1 MIKYLLI
8 FILTM
13 NVLSFCLMG
22 IDKRRAVKGKSD
34 RRIPERVLL
43 WSGFLMGSFG
53 LLLGA
58 LVWHHKT
65 KKTKFRI
72 GIPAAILVNVLV
84 MVFALSAFVV
94 WDVKDDVRYTCV
106 DDATLDQAVVDELKA
121 GNYQC
126 ALVLG
131 CAVYSDGEPTPM
143 LRDRLDVGIALYK
156 AGVVPKLLLSGDHG
170 QDEYNE
176 ISTMYEYCIS
186 QGVADAD
193 IFLDHAGFSTYESVY
208 RAQSIFQVERMV
220 VVTQTYHEY
229 RALYI
234 ARVLGIDSVGVASD
248 QKSYFGA
255 SYREFREVLARD
267 KDYFKSL
274 LRLPPTYGGNAIPI
288 TGPVYASRG

>member
-8 FILTM
+8 IILIM
-13 NVLSFCLMG
+13 NLLSFTLMG
-22 IDKRRAVKGKSD
+22 IDKRRAERGESD

-43 WSGFLMGSFG
+43 WSGFLMGGFG

-65 KKTKFRI
+65 RKTKFRI
-72 GIPAAILVNVLV
+72 GIPAAILVNLLVLV
-84 MVFALSAFVV
+84 FVLSAFVV
-94 WDVKDDVRYTCV
+94 FDVKSDLRYTCV
-106 DDATLDQAVVDELKA
+106 DDAAIDQAMVDELKA
-121 GNYQC
+121 GDYQC

-143 LRDRLDVGIALYK
+143 LRDRLDVGISLYK
-156 AGVVPKLLLSGDHG
+156 NGVVPKLLLSGDHG

-176 ISTMYEYCIS
+176 ISTMYEYCLS
-186 QGVADAD
+186 QGVADED

-208 RAQSIFQVERMV
+208 RAQSIFQVKRMI

-234 ARVLGIDSVGVASD
+234 ARVLGIESVGVASD
-248 QKSYFGA
+248 QKEYFGA

-274 LRLPPTYGGNAIPI
+274 LKLPPTFGGDAIPI
-288 TGPVYASRG
+288 TGPVDATRD